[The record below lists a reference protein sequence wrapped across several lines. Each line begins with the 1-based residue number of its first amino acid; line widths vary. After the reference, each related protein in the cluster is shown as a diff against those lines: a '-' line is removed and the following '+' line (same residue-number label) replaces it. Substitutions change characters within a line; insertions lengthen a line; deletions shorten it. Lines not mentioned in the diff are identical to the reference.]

1 MPERPVFQRL
11 SRGDRIWALDRGVL
25 ALRTM
30 SKLRADMDGQLG
42 PGMLDSIEFE
52 RALDILFQMS
62 VEIESGLRK

>member
-1 MPERPVFQRL
+1 MTPVFKPL
-11 SRGDRIWALDRGVL
+11 TKGERIWALDRGVL

-30 SKLRADMDGQLG
+30 SKLRADLDGQLG

-62 VEIESGLRK
+62 VEIESGMRR